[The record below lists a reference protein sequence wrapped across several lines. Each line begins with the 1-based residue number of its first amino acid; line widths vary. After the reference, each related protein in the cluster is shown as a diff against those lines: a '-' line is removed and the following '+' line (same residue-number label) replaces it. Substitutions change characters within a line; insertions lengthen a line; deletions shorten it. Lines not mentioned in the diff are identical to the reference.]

1 MKAANSLPKTGRRS
15 SMAALERRKA
25 ILSVLAQRRESTG
38 KELADE
44 FGVSWRTIQ
53 DDILELSL
61 HHPIETFRGNGGG
74 IRMMDGYYPDTI
86 KMTQEQTRV
95 IKKAMALFEG
105 EDKAVMESVLRMFG
119 AK

>member
-1 MKAANSLPKTGRRS
+1 MKAANSKSGRRS

-38 KELADE
+38 KKLAEE

-74 IRMMDGYYPDTI
+74 VRMMEGYYPDTI

-95 IKKAMALFEG
+95 ARKAAELFEG
-105 EDKAVMESVLRMFG
+105 EDRAVMESILKMFG